1 MTMKRLLLF
10 GIFVSL
16 LPLGASAQVGKQVE
30 VTKTYVPGLESAS
43 KLPVR
48 PDMTDTVR
56 MHPDIDYS
64 VKPLA
69 IRTALAARTIRPA
82 SVTYWEFNRPHTFY
96 VKAGAG
102 YPLNSVA
109 DFYAASQNSG
119 TGYVVGYLNHEG
131 RYADI
136 RNDFGAKL
144 NSIRLTNRVGA
155 AAGKYIGRHLLEGEV
170 CYDNRLFHRYG
181 RHWPAGGG
189 VDASAAPGPVVD
201 YGDAGIAVRIG
212 DDFQDLSRFNF
223 EVGVHGGIFFD
234 HSDVAVPA
242 RQNRLGASA
251 KIGRAFGRHRV
262 TLETGY
268 EWLDGRKS
276 LAGMRQQQ
284 VRVGARYGLDGE
296 IARFVVGA
304 DYYHDMIS
312 GEENGNYIIPFARL
326 DFVLGAHEFKPFL
339 ELDGGVRD
347 NSFRSLARQNPYVR
361 SGVWGNKSSVDY
373 NVRIGLGGSLWRDRF
388 DYRVYAAFSV
398 RDHHLFWYGDLLA
411 DDTFSQAFSGELLPA
426 LSRQTV
432 TSFHGEVVYRPV
444 SQLRMDLGVHGFLYN
459 DGALFFYGPGRC
471 RRPLCR
477 TQDRVRHLRP
487 GREPAPVER
496 VRRAGR
502 RAFARALFGAFRRRP
517 RRRFPMEDFGARLP
531 LRRGAQPARPQA
543 LRLSLVPGLSGQLHR
558 RRQSFVLS
566 GKPKAESDRGDAG
579 NGRRETVGT
588 DPDSRT
594 ADKQKDG
601 IRSRVPSFPFA

>member
-1 MTMKRLLLF
+1 M
-10 GIFVSL
+10 
-16 LPLGASAQVGKQVE
+16 
-30 VTKTYVPGLESAS
+30 
-43 KLPVR
+43 
-48 PDMTDTVR
+48 
-56 MHPDIDYS
+56 
-64 VKPLA
+64 
-69 IRTALAARTIRPA
+69 ARRRG
-82 SVTYWEFNRPHTFY
+82 F
-96 VKAGAG
+96 
-102 YPLNSVA
+102 
-109 DFYAASQNSG
+109 
-119 TGYVVGYLNHEG
+119 
-131 RYADI
+131 
-136 RNDFGAKL
+136 
-144 NSIRLTNRVGA
+144 
-155 AAGKYIGRHLLEGEV
+155 
-170 CYDNRLFHRYG
+170 
-181 RHWPAGGG
+181 
-189 VDASAAPGPVVD
+189 DASAAPGPVVD

-459 DGALFFYGPGRC
+459 DEALFIYGHRNKLENG
-471 RRPLCR
+471 
-477 TQDRVRHLRP
+477 
-487 GREPAPVER
+487 EPAFR
-496 VRRAGR
+496 ADAAVRYVGR
-502 RAFARALFGAFRRRP
+502 KIAFGISARAESRRRWSVFVEQDGERSLGRYSVP
-517 RRRFPMEDFGARLP
+517 FAVDLGVDFQWKISGRVSLFAEGRNLLDRRLYDYPWY
-531 LRRGAQPARPQA
+531 
-543 LRLSLVPGLSGQLHR
+543 PGYR
-558 RRQSFVLS
+558 V
-566 GKPKAESDRGDAG
+566 
-579 NGRRETVGT
+579 NCTVG
-588 DPDSRT
+588 
-594 ADKQKDG
+594 AK
-601 IRSRVPSFPFA
+601 VSF

>member
-284 VRVGARYGLDGE
+284 VRVGARYGLDRQ

-459 DGALFFYGPGRC
+459 DEALFIYGHRNKLENG
-471 RRPLCR
+471 
-477 TQDRVRHLRP
+477 
-487 GREPAPVER
+487 EPAFR
-496 VRRAGR
+496 ADAAVRYVGR
-502 RAFARALFGAFRRRP
+502 KIAFGISARAESRRRWSVFVEQDGERSLGRYSVP
-517 RRRFPMEDFGARLP
+517 FAVDLGVGFQWKISGRVSLFAEGRNLLDRRLCDYPWY
-531 LRRGAQPARPQA
+531 
-543 LRLSLVPGLSGQLHR
+543 PGYR
-558 RRQSFVLS
+558 V
-566 GKPKAESDRGDAG
+566 
-579 NGRRETVGT
+579 NCTVG
-588 DPDSRT
+588 
-594 ADKQKDG
+594 AK
-601 IRSRVPSFPFA
+601 VSF